1 MEEGGS
7 GGRGFRVGETKE
19 QEVEVGGQDR
29 REKMRKREKR
39 KERGE
44 RESEREREWGR
55 GKALSSALL
64 KSPFLPPF
72 LKASYGTRGNCESTW
87 KLLKSPTTLPW
98 LSAASRQEAA
108 ATSHPVTETRT
119 YCDYP
124 SMCCN
129 IATILCIKHRVP
141 SLLPTV
147 ARRTPA
153 SQPASQPPFLPTW
166 NPSWTAFDRVKA
178 TLRREAATHYAVK
191 AGRKNF
197 DIGKF
202 VWKRLWSGMKKFS
215 AIYSLALWRSLKLAS

>member
-1 MEEGGS
+1 MEEE
-7 GGRGFRVGETKE
+7 GFVSVRRRNRRWRLEDKIEGKKWE
-19 QEVEVGGQDR
+19 
-29 REKMRKREKR
+29 REKNGRSE
-39 KERGE
+39 E
-44 RESEREREWGR
+44 EREREREREKDRGR

-153 SQPASQPPFLPTW
+153 SQPANPLSSQRGIPLGQPSTALKQPFVEQP
-166 NPSWTAFDRVKA
+166 RYA
-178 TLRREAATHYAVK
+178 TP
-191 AGRKNF
+191 
-197 DIGKF
+197 
-202 VWKRLWSGMKKFS
+202 
-215 AIYSLALWRSLKLAS
+215 LKLDERTSISENSYGKGYGPVWRNLVQFIR